1 MTRRA
6 LVYLLLPFALA
17 AQDQPLAVTGATLVN
32 PGRPPVTDAVVVLQG
47 GRVVAAGPAAR
58 VKVPPGADILDA
70 RGKWIIPGLVDA
82 HVHFFQSGGVYTRP
96 DAFDL
101 RAIRSYE
108 AEQAEIRRR
117 LPDALARYLRCGITT
132 VYDMGGPDWNFE
144 LRATANRSERAP
156 RVWLS
161 GPLITAGPVTNREGR
176 PVVNFLSTGPDPS
189 VRPANTEAEAR
200 AEVRRQ
206 AALGTDFIKVWVWRG
221 AATPVGRAI
230 IDEAHGKG
238 LKVAVHATELA
249 GARSAVEAG
258 IDILVHSIEDQ
269 ELPDDLLALMK
280 RRGVTLIPTLAVYR
294 GYVQMRSRRFAWD
307 PWEYELADPHVMG
320 TFFDPMHLDLPL
332 TEPQRR
338 LIQEAK
344 PWSPNPVTLRNLRK
358 LVDAGV
364 NVAAGTDAGNPGTFH
379 GPALFTEFKVML
391 QAGLTP
397 AEILASATL
406 AAARALGQERDFGS
420 LETGKRADLVLLDA
434 DPLADILN
442 VRRIHRV
449 LKAGRIHDPAA
460 LLAPSPEDVVQR
472 QLVAYNARDVA
483 AFAATYAEDVAIVR
497 LPEGSP
503 GAFNGQERLKQ
514 VYGKAFQER
523 ADLGVKIEKRI
534 VQGPFVVDQET
545 FVHRWDPAQRRP
557 AATAVYQVENGLI
570 RRVWFLN
577 DPPKP

>member
-1 MTRRA
+1 MTRR
-6 LVYLLLPFALA
+6 LILSLLLPVALS
-17 AQDQPLAVTGATLVN
+17 AQERPLVLRGATLVN
-32 PGRPPVTDAVVVLQG
+32 PGRPPVAQAVVVLQH
-47 GRVVAAGPAAR
+47 GRVLEAGPAAA
-58 VKVPPGADILDA
+58 VKLPPGADLLDA
-70 RGKWIIPGLVDA
+70 TGKWIIPGLVDA
-82 HVHFFQSGGVYTRP
+82 HVHFFQSGGLYTRP

-101 RAIRSYE
+101 RAVRSYE
-108 AEQAEIRRR
+108 TEQAEVRRR

-144 LRATANRSERAP
+144 LRAAAARSDRAP

-161 GPLITAGPVTNREGR
+161 GPLITAGPVTNREGK
-176 PVVNFLSTGPDPS
+176 PVVHFLTTGPDPS

-206 AALGTDFIKVWVWRG
+206 AGLGTDFIKIWVWRG

-230 IDEAHGKG
+230 IDEAHGRG

-258 IDILVHSIEDQ
+258 IDILVHSVEDQ

-280 RRGVTLIPTLAVYR
+280 RRGVTLIPTLSVYR
-294 GYVQMRSRRFAWD
+294 GYAQMRSRRFHWD
-307 PWEYELADPHVMG
+307 PWEYELADPYIMG

-332 TEPQRR
+332 TEAQRS
-338 LIQEAK
+338 LIQEAR

-379 GPALFTEFKVML
+379 GPALYTEFSTMR
-391 QAGLTP
+391 QAGLSP

-406 AAARALGQERDFGS
+406 AAARALGQEREAGS
-420 LETGKRADLVLLDA
+420 IDAGKRADLVLLDA

-442 VRRIHRV
+442 VRHVHRV
-449 LKAGRIHDPAA
+449 VKAGQVHDPAA

-483 AFAATYAEDVAIVR
+483 AFAANYADDVAVVR

-503 GAFNGQERLKQ
+503 GAFTGQERLRQ
-514 VYGKAFQER
+514 VYGRAFQER
-523 ADLGVKIEKRI
+523 ADVGVKIEKRI
-534 VQGPFVVDQET
+534 VQGSFVVDQET

-557 AATAVYQVENGLI
+557 AGTAVYQVEDGRI
-570 RRVWFLN
+570 RRVWFLT
-577 DPPKP
+577 DPPRP